1 MALKIIYSVKD
12 FGRVLKAT
20 IQSTGRLGFSAETA
34 KAMKIDA
41 DTLFIIGKDDRVQA
55 DLILVKMAEANADA
69 FRARKSNE
77 YYYLN
82 TTALFDMLG
91 YDYKSDDTIFFDVVR
106 FPSLDNEA
114 GGEAYIMNKRESKGR
129 KTTKNEQTS
138 KPSELTNQDL
148 FDEQQ

>member
-1 MALKIIYSVKD
+1 MALQKVYSVKD

-20 IQSTGRLGFSAETA
+20 IQNTGRLGFSGETA
-34 KAMKIDA
+34 KAMKIDT
-41 DTLFIIGKDDRVQA
+41 DTLFIIGNDDRVQA
-55 DLILVKMAEANADA
+55 DLILVKMGEYNADA

-106 FPSLDNEA
+106 FPSLDTEA
-114 GGEAYIMNKRESKGR
+114 GGEVYIMNKRESKGR
-129 KTTKNEQTS
+129 KTTKNEQTP
-138 KPSELTNQDL
+138 KLCEPSLLDL
-148 FDEQQ
+148 IEEQQ